1 MAKIEVNQV
10 AEILKKHKLEP
21 KLLREIVE
29 EMNIVTQ
36 PNAEDDVKPPAL
48 KKQFVILLSDPEAK
62 LPKIDLVGWVVQIPE
77 NESPQSTQERIFR
90 GAYDFNA
97 SKRGRMLPA
106 ASVGETLENAGKYL
120 KEADVWVKT
129 KNPVAVVVTDNVLPK
144 EEGDKID
151 RRRKLE

>member
-62 LPKIDLVGWVVQIPE
+62 LPKADLVGWVVQIPE

-106 ASVGETLENAGKYL
+106 ASVGEALENGGKYL

-129 KNPVAVVVTDNVLPK
+129 KSPVAVVITDNVLPK